1 VTRSPETVP
10 LSELD
15 AIWSFDDPA
24 GSERA
29 FQVVAGRARVE
40 SDGAFL
46 AEALTQ
52 LARAQGLQRRFD
64 DARRTLDEAESA
76 LRRDDTRP
84 RVRLLLE
91 RGRVANSSGQD
102 GRGSASFLEAW
113 ELARTA
119 GEDALAV
126 DAAHMLGIVEPPDD
140 AWSWNERAMELA
152 RASRDPRA
160 RRWVG
165 SLANNMGWARHE
177 AGRYDDALELFRV
190 ALDERRATGSPDQLR
205 IARWCVARCLRSLGR
220 VDEAL
225 AKQRALADEL
235 AAAGLDDG
243 YVDEEI
249 GECLLSLG
257 RDDEARPSFAR
268 AAELLAA
275 DPTVTP
281 ERLERLRAAAGTGA

>member
-1 VTRSPETVP
+1 MTPSPETVP

-15 AIWSFDDPA
+15 TLWSFDNPA
-24 GSERA
+24 SSEGA
-29 FQVVAGRARVE
+29 FQVVAARARVE

-76 LRRDDTRP
+76 LRRDDRKA

-91 RGRVANSSGQD
+91 RGRVANSSGAD
-102 GRGSASFLEAW
+102 DRGSASFLEAW

-126 DAAHMLGIVEPPDD
+126 DAAHMLGIVEPLGE

-152 RASRDPRA
+152 RASPDPRA

-177 AGRYDDALELFRV
+177 AGRYDDALELFRI
-190 ALDERRATGSPDQLR
+190 ALDARRATGSPDQLR

-220 VDEAL
+220 FDEAL
-225 AKQRALADEL
+225 AEQRALAAEL
-235 AAAGLDDG
+235 TAAGLEDG

-249 GECLLSLG
+249 GECLVALG
-257 RDDEARPSFAR
+257 RDEEARPSFAR
-268 AAELLAA
+268 AAGLLAD
-275 DPTVTP
+275 DPTVTR